1 MKLSLLSVVSLVAFG
16 CGKESPKEDPKAGK
30 LSKMELRLSVDGKGR
45 IKPMFQLLDQKMNS
59 IAVTG
64 TYSISLT
71 RRDGT
76 ELCNLAGEFQPADF
90 SASHAYNAQYRD
102 AGCPAEPGDEQVKAV
117 IVVKSADKTIER
129 TLDLPAK
136 LVWENYRAPSPAG
149 SGSAVGS
156 GSAAGSGSAVG
167 SESAVGSGSAT
178 ASGGTG
184 SGVAIGGSGGSG
196 SAAVEAEKS
205 P

>member
-1 MKLSLLSVVSLVAFG
+1 MFATMKLALLYVVSLVAFG
-16 CGKESPKEDPKAGK
+16 CGKEAPKPDPKAGK
-30 LSKMELRLSVDGKGR
+30 LSKMELRLSVDGTGR
-45 IKPMFQLLDQKMNS
+45 IKPMFQLLDQKLS
-59 IAVTG
+59 PVAVTG
-64 TYSISLT
+64 TYSISLS

-76 ELCNLAGEFQPADF
+76 GLCNLAGEFQPTDF
-90 SASHAYNAQYRD
+90 SASHAYTAQYRD
-102 AGCPAEPGDEQVKAV
+102 AGCPTEPGDEQVRAV

-167 SESAVGSGSAT
+167 SGSAAGSGSAVT
-178 ASGGTG
+178 KSE
-184 SGVAIGGSGGSG
+184 GGSSGSAGSG